1 MTSSEL
7 HPWPVLRGILL
18 ELSSYEVPKIIDRA
32 GLSVNWKLSEQENY
46 SDKLRIAAYRPRIDA
61 AYADLCEEDRVRI
74 AYIVADELSK
84 CGLGEKLNVAL
95 RPIGWQIEGGKL
107 APDSQSVR
115 ELFFPQQSQH
125 DAYVEI
131 RSIFQR
137 ATVSIF
143 VIDPYIDQ
151 TILTLFASSLQPNMT
166 VRLLTAK
173 IPIDFPLE
181 AKVWRSQHQ
190 NVILEVRTTREFHDR
205 FIVLDDSTCWH
216 VGASIKDAGNK
227 AFMLSAVEDGE
238 NCCALLAQIDKS
250 WQSGTPCT

>member
-7 HPWPVLRGILL
+7 LPWPVLRGILL
-18 ELSSYEVPKIIDRA
+18 ELSSYEVSKIVDRV
-32 GLSVNWKLSEQENY
+32 GLSVNWKLSEKEDY
-46 SDKLRIAAYRPRIDA
+46 SDKMRIAAYRPRIDA

-84 CGLGEKLNVAL
+84 RGLGEKLDVAL
-95 RPIGWQIEGGKL
+95 RSIGWQIEGGKL

-115 ELFFPQQSQH
+115 ELFFPKQSQH

-131 RSIFQR
+131 RNIFQR

-143 VIDPYIDQ
+143 VVDPYIDQ

-173 IPIDFPLE
+173 IPTDFHLE
-181 AKVWRSQHQ
+181 AEAWRNQHQ
-190 NVILEVRTTREFHDR
+190 NAILEVRTTREFHDR

-227 AFMLSAVEDGE
+227 AFMLSAIEDE
-238 NCCALLAQIDKS
+238 RNCCALLAQIDKS
-250 WQSGTPCT
+250 WQSGMPCI